1 MRWTSSGLNGRTPVL
16 CEPRIAVVPDHVRSA
31 GPAIVRIAAMGGIRL
46 DETQAMLADAIG
58 GKGAD
63 GRWAAYESCIYCP
76 RQNLKTELAIAR
88 LLFGLYVSREA
99 SQVYSS
105 HMVPSATKM
114 FRRLVRA
121 IDRNPALGA
130 RIVRKSNRRG
140 SESVELSSGQL
151 VECVARSADSG
162 RGYTGSTVI
171 LDEAHALDAD
181 MLGAMLPTLATAG
194 DPKVIY
200 LLSLADERSLH
211 VAGLRARALEG
222 LPGVSWHEWSIGPD
236 EDVADRSVWRRCNP
250 AVVAGRVS
258 MAFLE
263 DEYRAMG
270 PEVFARE
277 HLGQSIWPT
286 GAPGDWQIVGRDEW
300 EACAV
305 PGVLLEE
312 PGPNTHHDAHLP
324 SREVDPF
331 ALWGADGVPPWV
343 RRGPFTGAGVGL

>member
-1 MRWTSSGLNGRTPVL
+1 MPL
-16 CEPRIAVVPDHVRSA
+16 CEPRISVAPDSVRSA
-31 GPAIVRIAAMGGIRL
+31 GPAIVRIAAMGGIQL

-63 GRWAAYESCIYCP
+63 GRWSAYESCVYCP

-88 LLFGLYVSREA
+88 LLFGLFVAREA
-99 SQVYSS
+99 NQVYSS

-171 LDEAHALDAD
+171 LDEAHALDSD
-181 MLGAMLPTLATAG
+181 MLGAMLPMLSTVG

-200 LLSLADERSLH
+200 LLSLADANSLH

-236 EDVADRSVWRRCNP
+236 EDVEDRSVWRRCNP
-250 AVVAGRVS
+250 AVGAGRIS

-277 HLGQSIWPT
+277 HLGKSDWPT
-286 GAPGDWQIVGRDEW
+286 GREGEWLIVAKDDW
-300 EACAV
+300 EACAA
-305 PGVLLEE
+305 PGASL
-312 PGPNTHHDAHLP
+312 G
-324 SREVDPF
+324 DPPKLVES
-331 ALWGADGVPPWV
+331 ARATSIPAWQEWPDGVPPWV
-343 RRGPFTGAGVGL
+343 SRGAVSVAGVGL

>member
-1 MRWTSSGLNGRTPVL
+1 MPVL
-16 CEPRIAVVPDHVRSA
+16 CRPRIAIQPDHVRSA

-63 GRWAAYESCIYCP
+63 GRWSSYESCVYCP

-88 LLFGLYVSREA
+88 LLFGLFVAGEA
-99 SQVYSS
+99 NQVYSS

-114 FRRLVRA
+114 FKRLVRA
-121 IDRNPALGA
+121 IDRNPVLDA
-130 RIVRKSNRRG
+130 RIARKSARRG
-140 SESVELSSGQL
+140 SESIELTTGQEI
-151 VECVARSADSG
+151 ECVARSADSG
-162 RGYTGSTVI
+162 RGFTGSTVI
-171 LDEAHALDAD
+171 LDEAHALDSD
-181 MLGAMLPTLATAG
+181 MLGALLPTLSTVR

-211 VAGLRARALEG
+211 VAGLRERALAG

-236 EDVADRSVWRRCNP
+236 EDVADRWVWRRCNP
-250 AVVAGRVS
+250 GVVAGRIS

-277 HLGQSIWPT
+277 HLGKSDWPT
-286 GAPGDWQIVGRDEW
+286 GKPGEWLTIGKDAWESCYAPGALLGESPVLAAE
-300 EACAV
+300 AV
-305 PGVLLEE
+305 P
-312 PGPNTHHDAHLP
+312 ALP
-324 SREVDPF
+324 ARDWET
-331 ALWGADGVPPWV
+331 WENGVPPWV
-343 RRGPFTGAGVGL
+343 RVA